1 MSRKWSSNT
10 VVACY
15 TLDGQLVRTYRSAKD
30 ASRCRNLHPRTI
42 DKCIRGDVLTV
53 KGQQWKR
60 YPVGNVPTTIEPLK
74 ITKPTTS
81 NKPVAKLDKND
92 NIVEIYPSIKNAAL
106 ANNTDPHSLRDQVNG
121 KYKYAGRTKFRYLTD
136 EEIEKYNF
144 KIIGEIRVR
153 QYSFSGRLIKIY
165 DSVTKAAKKVGI
177 HHSSIQQCLN
187 GKIKTAGGYFWVK
200 DDEYAEET
208 ITKLMSSKKFFYSTI
223 IQLDKNGVII
233 AKYKSTSE
241 AEKATGIKGKTIGQA
256 IRKGGTA
263 KGYYWKGEKN

>member
-15 TLDGQLVRTYRSAKD
+15 TLEGQLVRTYRSAKD
-30 ASRCRNLHPRTI
+30 ASRCRKLHPRTI

-60 YPVGNVPTTIEPLK
+60 YPVGNVPATIEPLK
-74 ITKPTTS
+74 IIKPTTS

-92 NIVEIYPSIKNAAL
+92 NIIEIYPSIKNAAL

-136 EEIEKYNF
+136 EEIKKNHM
-144 KIIGEIRVR
+144 KIVNKIKVR
-153 QYSFSGRLIKIY
+153 QYSFSGKLIRVHG
-165 DSVTKAAKKVGI
+165 SMMQAAKSVGV
-177 HHSSIQQCLN
+177 HQSSIQQCVA
-187 GKIKTAGGYFWVK
+187 GKCKSAGGYFWIK
-200 DDEYAEET
+200 DDDHAEENL
-208 ITKLMSSKKFFYSTI
+208 TKLMSSKKFFYSTI

-256 IRKGGTA
+256 IRRNETA
-263 KGYYWKGEKN
+263 GGYYWKGEK

>member
-15 TLDGQLVRTYRSAKD
+15 TLDGQLIRTYRSAKD

-60 YPVGNVPTTIEPLK
+60 FPVNEVPTSIPPLEK
-74 ITKPTTS
+74 EEVTTS
-81 NKPVAKLDKND
+81 NKPVAKLDEKG
-92 NIVEIYPSIKNAAL
+92 NIVEVYPSIKNAAKE
-106 ANNTDPHSLRDQVNG
+106 NNLDAHSLRDQVNE
-121 KYKYAGRTKFRYLTD
+121 KYKYLGKTKFRYLTD

-153 QYSFSGRLIKIY
+153 QYSFSGRLIKVHE
-165 DSVTKAAKKVGI
+165 SVMKAAKKVGI
-177 HHSSIQQCLN
+177 HHSSIQQCLK

-200 DDEYAEET
+200 DDERAEQALTE
-208 ITKLMSSKKFFYSTI
+208 LMSSKKFFYTTI
-223 IQLDKNGVII
+223 IQLDSKGIVI

-241 AEKATGIKGKTIGQA
+241 AEKATGIKGKTIAQA
-256 IRKGGTA
+256 IRRNETAGG
-263 KGYYWKGEKN
+263 YHWKGEK

>member
-15 TLDGQLVRTYRSAKD
+15 TLDGQLIRTYRSAKD

-60 YPVGNVPTTIEPLK
+60 YPVDKVPSSIEPLK
-74 ITKPTTS
+74 IIKPTTS
-81 NKPVAKLDKND
+81 NKPVAKLDEKG
-92 NIVEIYPSIKNAAL
+92 NIIAVYPSIKNAAKE
-106 ANNTDPHSLRDQVNG
+106 NNLDAHSLRDQVNE
-121 KYKYAGRTKFRYLTD
+121 KYKYLGKTKFRYLTE
-136 EEIEKYNF
+136 EEIKKNHM
-144 KIIGEIRVR
+144 KIVDKIKVR
-153 QYSFSGRLIKIY
+153 QYSFSGKLIRVHG
-165 DSVTKAAKKVGI
+165 SMMQAAKSVGV
-177 HHSSIQQCLN
+177 HQSSIQQCVA
-187 GKIKTAGGYFWVK
+187 GKCKSAGGYFWIK
-200 DDEYAEET
+200 DDEYAEEKL
-208 ITKLMSSKKFFYSTI
+208 TKLMSSKKFFYSTI

-256 IRKGGTA
+256 IRRNETA
-263 KGYYWKGEKN
+263 GGYYWKGEK

>member
-15 TLDGQLVRTYRSAKD
+15 TLEGQLVRTYRSAKD

-60 YPVGNVPTTIEPLK
+60 YPVGNVPATIEPLK
-74 ITKPTTS
+74 IIKPTTS

-136 EEIEKYNF
+136 EEIKKNHM
-144 KIIGEIRVR
+144 KIVDKIKVR
-153 QYSFSGRLIKIY
+153 QYSFSGKLIRVY
-165 DSVTKAAKKVGI
+165 DSMMKAAKSVGL
-177 HHSSIQQCLN
+177 HQSSIQQCVV
-187 GKIKTAGGYFWVK
+187 GKCKSAGGYFWIK
-200 DDEYAEET
+200 DDDYAEEKL
-208 ITKLMSSKKFFYSTI
+208 TKLMSNKKFFYSTI
-223 IQLDKNGVII
+223 IQLDKNGVKI
-233 AKYKSTSE
+233 AEYKSTSE

-256 IRKGGTA
+256 IRRNETAGGYIWQG
-263 KGYYWKGEKN
+263 KK

>member
-1 MSRKWSSNT
+1 MNRKWSSNT

-15 TLDGQLVRTYRSAKD
+15 TLDGQLIRTYRSAKD

-60 YPVGNVPTTIEPLK
+60 YPVGNVPTTIDPLK
-74 ITKPTTS
+74 IIKPTTS

-92 NIVEIYPSIKNAAL
+92 NIIEIYPSIKNAAI

-121 KYKYAGRTKFRYLTD
+121 KYKYAGRTKFRYLSD
-136 EEIEKYNF
+136 EEIKKNHM
-144 KIIGEIRVR
+144 KIVDKIKVR
-153 QYSFSGRLIKIY
+153 QYSFSGKLIRVHG
-165 DSVTKAAKKVGI
+165 SMMQAAKSVGL
-177 HHSSIQQCLN
+177 HQSSIQQCLN

-200 DDEYAEET
+200 DDEKAEENL
-208 ITKLMSSKKFFYSTI
+208 TKLMSNKKFFYSTI
-223 IQLDKNGVII
+223 IQFDKNGIKI
-233 AKYKSTSE
+233 AEYKSTSD

-256 IRKGGTA
+256 IRRNQTA
-263 KGYYWKGEKN
+263 GGYYWEGKK

>member
-1 MSRKWSSNT
+1 M
-10 VVACY
+10 ACY
-15 TLDGQLVRTYRSAKD
+15 TLEGDLVRTYRSAKD
-30 ASRCRNLHPRTI
+30 ASRCRHLHPRTI

-60 YPVGNVPTTIEPLK
+60 YPVDKVPSSIEPLK

-92 NIVEIYPSIKNAAL
+92 NIVEIYPSIKNAAI

-144 KIIGEIRVR
+144 KIIDKIKVR
-153 QYSFSGRLIKIY
+153 QYSFSGRLIKVY
-165 DSVTKAAKKVGI
+165 ESVMKAAKKVGI
-177 HHSSIQQCLN
+177 HHSSIQQCLK

-200 DDEYAEET
+200 DDEHAEENL
-208 ITKLMSSKKFFYSTI
+208 TKLMSSKKFFYSTI
-223 IQLDKNGVII
+223 IQFDKKGIKI
-233 AKYKSTSE
+233 AEYKSTSE

-256 IRKGGTA
+256 IRRNETA
-263 KGYYWKGEKN
+263 GGYYWKGEK